1 MEDELAKTIALF
13 IFQKIINAKQGM
25 KFISGDVEKL
35 ISVKKIKT
43 IQKNFEIFKKMHTSY
58 IIQKHHF
65 FMLIFD
71 V

>member
-35 ISVKKIKT
+35 ISVKRKKKT
-43 IQKNFEIFKKMHTSY
+43 NI
-58 IIQKHHF
+58 
-65 FMLIFD
+65 L
-71 V
+71 